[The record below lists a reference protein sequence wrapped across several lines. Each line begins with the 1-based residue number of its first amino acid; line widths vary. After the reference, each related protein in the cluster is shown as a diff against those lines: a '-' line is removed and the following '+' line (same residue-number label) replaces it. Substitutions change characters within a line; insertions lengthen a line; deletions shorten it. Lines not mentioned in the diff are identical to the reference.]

1 MDSCFFSFYIQTLKQ
16 GLERVMIT
24 LSSCDNSYKSLPNST
39 FPPTDRVSELYNY
52 DSLYSSRIVIQL
64 LITTIYGPK

>member
-1 MDSCFFSFYIQTLKQ
+1 MNKWIVVFFSFYIQTLEQ
-16 GLERVMIT
+16 G
-24 LSSCDNSYKSLPNST
+24 CDNSYKSMPNST

-64 LITTIYGPK
+64 IITTIYLNSRYCY